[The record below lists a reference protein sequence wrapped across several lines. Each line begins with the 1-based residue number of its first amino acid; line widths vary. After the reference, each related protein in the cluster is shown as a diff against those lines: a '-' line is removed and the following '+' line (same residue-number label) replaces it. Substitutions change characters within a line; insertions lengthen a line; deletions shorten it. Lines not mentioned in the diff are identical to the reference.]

1 MQIFIVPPKTLLDKG
16 DSFDL
21 SMDEYREM
29 KEKATGVCVY
39 PHPEMID
46 RVFLDRNTLSI
57 TSDGVTDF
65 FENCYILSRL
75 EDREKGEI
83 LEQTLT
89 KLNWEYTLAM
99 IAGMNSPS
107 GAVVLF
113 TTHGF

>member
-1 MQIFIVPPKTLLDKG
+1 MQIFLVPSQFLLDKG

-21 SMDEYREM
+21 SMDEYREL

-39 PHPEMID
+39 PHPEMVD
-46 RVFLDRNTLSI
+46 RVYLDRNTLSV

-75 EDREKGEI
+75 EDKETGNI

-113 TTHGF
+113 AGRGY